1 MEFITTALWFIIVL
15 GVLVLV
21 HELGHFI
28 VAKLC
33 GVSVETFSIGFGRRL
48 FGFVHK
54 GTDYRISLLPLGGY
68 VKMAGEQPGDTSTG
82 DPGEFCARPRWQRM
96 LIALAGPVSN
106 FILAFVLITWMGLFH
121 HEVEQYLTRPATVDW
136 VLRSTPAAAAGIQ
149 PGDTIT
155 AFDSVANPTWRDVFE
170 HSLLNLN
177 QRVPVSYTHHGAQ
190 TATFLTIRSEGP
202 ADDFALDDVGL
213 VPVVQDTPVEVMH
226 LEPDMPAA
234 AAGMQSGDQILAI
247 DGYPL
252 HSVVALLAYLQDV
265 GGHPITLSV
274 NRHGIPLMLHLTPE
288 LAPGNNG
295 LKLYRI
301 GFQAMPVPV
310 DVVKLPLRDALHEAA
325 KSNYHDSKLILSVVR
340 HMFGGRV
347 SVKSLSGP
355 IGIGQQIG
363 LALRLGKWKLVEMMA
378 TISLNL
384 GIFNLLPF
392 PILDGGLL
400 LFLVIESIIRR
411 DIDAVW
417 KERIYQA
424 AFIVLISFAA
434 FVVFND
440 ITKLLPTHLR
450 I

>member
-1 MEFITTALWFIIVL
+1 MEFLTTALWFIIVL
-15 GVLVLV
+15 GILVLV

-33 GVSVETFSIGFGRRL
+33 GVRVETFSIGFGYRIC
-48 FGFVHK
+48 GFHYK
-54 GTDYRISLLPLGGY
+54 GTDYRISAFPLGGY
-68 VKMAGEQPGDTSTG
+68 VKMTGEQPGDTSTG
-82 DPGEFCARPRWQRM
+82 DPGEFGAHPRWQRM
-96 LIALAGPVSN
+96 LIALAGPISN

-136 VLRSTPAAAAGIQ
+136 VVRNTPAAQVGIA
-149 PGDTIT
+149 PGDTLT
-155 AFDSVANPTWRDVFE
+155 AFDGVTNPTWRDVYE

-177 QRVPVSYTHHGAQ
+177 QRVPVAFTHNGSPAQ
-190 TATFLTIRSEGP
+190 AQLTIRSSGAP
-202 ADDFALDDVGL
+202 DDFTLDEVGI
-213 VPVVQDTPVEVMH
+213 VPVVQDTPVQVMH
-226 LEPDMPAA
+226 LEQDMPAIQ
-234 AAGMQSGDQILAI
+234 AGMQADDQILAI
-247 DGYPL
+247 DGHPL
-252 HSVVALLAYLQDV
+252 HSVEALLMYLQDV
-265 GGHPITLSV
+265 GGRPIALSI
-274 NRHGIPLMLHLTPE
+274 NRHGAPLTLHLTPQ

-295 LKLYRI
+295 LKIYRI

-310 DVVKLPLRDALHEAA
+310 DVVKLPLRLAIREAA
-325 KSNYHDSKLILSVVR
+325 RANYHDSKLILNVVR

-347 SVKSLSGP
+347 SVRSLSGP

-363 LALRLGKWKLVEMMA
+363 LALRFGKWKLVEMMA

-400 LFLVIESIIRR
+400 LFLVIETILRR

-424 AFIVLISFAA
+424 AFFVIILFAA
-434 FVVFND
+434 YVIFND
-440 ITKLLPTHLR
+440 ITKLLPTHAHM
-450 I
+450 